1 MMLIDFHT
9 HAFPEKLAS
18 RVMQSLSHSSGG
30 LVPQTDG
37 TLEGLRSQLR
47 QEGVDRAVLLS
58 IASNPKQQTNVNN
71 FAIEANKQAD
81 FWAFGSVHPDAPDA
95 LEELERL
102 KEAGIQ
108 GIKLHPEYQGFYADD
123 PKMKPIYEKL
133 SQLGLI
139 VLFHAGMDIGF
150 LPPYHATP
158 KHILGALKWLDT
170 PVVAAH
176 WGGLSAYPEMV
187 EQLCG
192 IEGLYMDLSSC
203 YGAIP
208 RPVAQQIL
216 DKHGADRLLFASDMP
231 WQRPSWQLRLL
242 DTLEMT
248 EEQREAICWKNAM
261 QLLG

>member
-1 MMLIDFHT
+1 MLIDFHT
-9 HAFPEKLAS
+9 HAFPEKLAP
-18 RVMQSLSHSSGG
+18 RVMGSLSHASGG

-47 QEGVDRAVLLS
+47 QEGVDRAVLLN
-58 IASNPKQQTNVNN
+58 IASTPKQQTNVNN
-71 FAIEANKQAD
+71 FAIEVNQQAD

-102 KEAGIQ
+102 KEAGIR

-123 PKMKPIYEKL
+123 PKLRPVYEKA
-133 SQLGLI
+133 SRLGMI

-150 LPPYHATP
+150 PPPYHATP

-192 IEGLYMDLSSC
+192 IEGLYMDISSC

-216 DKHGADRLLFASDMP
+216 DKHGAERLLFASDMP

-248 EEQREAICWKNAM
+248 EAQREAICWKNAM